1 MPAFLKSS
9 NLIYFQFLS
18 KKKINISINHIFVFI
33 LILEREYCLNPTK
46 IKIDDGFLK
55 LTWDDNSSDQISLN
69 YLRDE
74 CPCANCKGETILL
87 KTMRPARQ
95 NKNAPGRYD
104 ITKIKVVGGY
114 AIKISWKDGHDTGIY
129 SWQYL
134 KTLADDEA
142 NGKSHDYKPL
152 I

>member
-1 MPAFLKSS
+1 M
-9 NLIYFQFLS
+9 
-18 KKKINISINHIFVFI
+18 
-33 LILEREYCLNPTK
+33 NPK
-46 IKIDDGFLK
+46 QIKILDQNKLAIQWNDG
-55 LTWDDNSSDQISLN
+55 SSSEISLK

-95 NKNAPGRYD
+95 DKNAPGRYD
-104 ITKIKVVGGY
+104 ISNIEVVGGY

-129 SWQYL
+129 SWQYI
-134 KTLADDEA
+134 KTLTVEETD
-142 NGKSHDYKPL
+142 GISHDYKPL

>member
-1 MPAFLKSS
+1 MSPTQIKITDKNSL
-9 NLIYFQFLS
+9 
-18 KKKINISINHIFVFI
+18 KIN
-33 LILEREYCLNPTK
+33 
-46 IKIDDGFLK
+46 
-55 LTWDDNSSDQISLN
+55 WDDNSQSDISLK

-95 NKNAPGRYD
+95 NKLAVGRYN
-104 ITKIKVVGGY
+104 ITNIEVVGGY
-114 AIKISWKDGHDTGIY
+114 AVKISWKDGHDTGIY

-142 NGKSHDYKPL
+142 SGISHDYKPL
-152 I
+152 V